1 MLGWLTQRH
10 ITKYNFRFGLSHIA
24 VLLLA
29 IGCVLGYGTYRYRLQ
44 QAQLDITFPSGD
56 TEEAAYL
63 EWAPFG
69 PFWLRSLTGD
79 KFWRWGDRL
88 LAAEPH
94 GFQEIETFPGK
105 STILVLRPNAINLDE
120 PPSFKGYHRLLA
132 IDLRH
137 THHIG
142 FGPPDDDGDVNLIPL
157 MREIAK
163 CQTLQGLNFYDN
175 GVTDRDLEELRT
187 MPNLKHLELSGNDR
201 ITDAGLVH
209 LASIKSLRKLGLQ
222 GTGVTQQGVN
232 ELEAELPNCYIH
244 WDGRDQANPPLLP

>member
-79 KFWRWGDRL
+79 KFWSWGDRL

-209 LASIKSLRKLGLQ
+209 LASIKSLQKLGLQ
-222 GTGVTQQGVN
+222 GTDVTKAGLAQ
-232 ELEAELPNCYIH
+232 LEAELPNCYIH
-244 WDGRDQANPPLLP
+244 WDGRDQANPLLLP